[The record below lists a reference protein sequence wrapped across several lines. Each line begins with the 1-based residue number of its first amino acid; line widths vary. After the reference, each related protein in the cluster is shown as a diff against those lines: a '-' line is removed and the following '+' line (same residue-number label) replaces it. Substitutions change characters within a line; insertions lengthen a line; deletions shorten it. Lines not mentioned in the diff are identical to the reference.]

1 MFFPDFRNIHGKT
14 WKKKALETFS
24 ILVANGLE
32 KEYVHHS
39 EKSLKLNLIIT
50 CIRFISVFVEN
61 VDITHASKSTNQVL

>member
-1 MFFPDFRNIHGKT
+1 ME
-14 WKKKALETFS
+14 KKALETFS
-24 ILVANGLE
+24 ILVANGFD

-39 EKSLKLNLIIT
+39 KKSLKLNLIIT